1 MKKCAGLPLSLL
13 FLLLSAGAVF
23 ATPPKDLKV
32 AWNWDSRTLKVYTAH
47 WTQDVRKHFVEKVEV
62 FVDGKRV
69 EGKTYQRQGDKN
81 GTASSFKL
89 PDLHSGAIV
98 PVRAACNRKGYREE
112 SLMVSR
118 AVSEDFWDREPWNPD
133 PWSREC

>member
-1 MKKCAGLPLSLL
+1 MKKCTGLSLSLL
-13 FLLLSAGAVF
+13 FIFLSSGVVF

-32 AWNWDSRTLKVYTAH
+32 AWDWDRRTLKVYTAH

-81 GTASSFKL
+81 GTASTFKFPGL
-89 PDLHSGAIV
+89 QSGAIV
-98 PVRAACNRKGYREE
+98 TVRAACNRKDYREE
-112 SLMVSR
+112 SLMVSKT
-118 AVSEDFWDREPWNPD
+118 VSEDFWDREPWNPD
-133 PWSREC
+133 PWSREF